1 MPFYKD
7 KNNRYLVKISING
20 RQICR
25 RKYLGRPILTK
36 EEAIKCEKSLYLSY
50 SELGFEY
57 NINDL
62 FDIFEEYLFKKY
74 KETSAQNYLYNFNAY
89 IKPYF
94 IDKKVSEITR
104 NYCDYVNDSIND
116 LKFSTINYYVFITRI
131 FVVFLSKFG
140 CTINP
145 SWFYTF
151 KKNRINKVRWD
162 FYTEEEFKKLISK
175 IELVE
180 DKLLFSLLFYYGLR
194 IGELRALKVSDF
206 RNDRILIEKSI
217 SNKGR
222 GSCQKVYDTKTNSSI
237 RSYPYVLNVRSLFE
251 DLVKKYKLKSCD
263 YVFKSKWDKS
273 LVIGETTIRR
283 KLIEYCNKAKIKVIK
298 IHEFRHSCATYLINK
313 DVDPKDI
320 ANWLGHSTY
329 VTTLRVYSH
338 LLPIRKEKVK
348 SVFNDLKLK

>member
-1 MPFYKD
+1 MTRKYKIVTITTTSVVLLTIIGILSWLFYPFYVALW
-7 KNNRYLVKISING
+7 NSIVSFFES
-20 RQICR
+20 I
-25 RKYLGRPILTK
+25 
-36 EEAIKCEKSLYLSY
+36 
-50 SELGFEY
+50 GFY
-57 NINDL
+57 FLNI
-62 FDIFEEYLFKKY
+62 FHI
-74 KETSAQNYLYNFNAY
+74 
-89 IKPYF
+89 
-94 IDKKVSEITR
+94 
-104 NYCDYVNDSIND
+104 
-116 LKFSTINYYVFITRI
+116 
-131 FVVFLSKFG
+131 
-140 CTINP
+140 
-145 SWFYTF
+145 FYTF
-151 KKNRINKVRWD
+151 KRIELIKFDGTSTQKKNL
-162 FYTEEEFKKLISK
+162 KKLISK

-222 GSCQKVYDTKTNSSI
+222 DSCQKVYDTKTNSSI

-251 DLVKKYKLKSCD
+251 DLVKKYKLKSSD
-263 YVFKSKWDKS
+263 YIFKSKWDKS